1 MVAAVTGRVL
11 GEGAGGLLLVVVV
24 VVVEYGRRDA
34 IGILWLR
41 VAHRLHS

>member
-1 MVAAVTGRVL
+1 MVAAVTGRVV
-11 GEGAGGLLLVVVV
+11 GEGVGGSLFV